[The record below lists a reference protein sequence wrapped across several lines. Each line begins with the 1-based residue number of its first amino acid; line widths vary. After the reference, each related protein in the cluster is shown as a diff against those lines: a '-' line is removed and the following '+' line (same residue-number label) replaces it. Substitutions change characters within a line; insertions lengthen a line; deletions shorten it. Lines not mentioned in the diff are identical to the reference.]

1 MQKKKYKVCKN
12 YKNLLMRSGFNDYEW
27 ACFASM
33 SSTAHK
39 KKLFTEDIVGPTLLN
54 GFRLYFFI
62 LIVRCSSTHTNEM
75 RSRCCCCF
83 LQQ

>member
-1 MQKKKYKVCKN
+1 MPCVEKIYKFTNTDAKKKYKVCKN

-39 KKLFTEDIVGPTLLN
+39 NNFFTEDIVGPTLLN
-54 GFRLYFFI
+54 GFRLYF
-62 LIVRCSSTHTNEM
+62 LYSH
-75 RSRCCCCF
+75 RSVF
-83 LQQ
+83 NTYK